1 MCTYAGKWWYKK
13 WCIFWVGG
21 DLNQVLCHN
30 TWLQAGRHDGGLSA
44 ASGGGSLQK
53 KQKRSTASAAQLSKG
68 EVEEMRGGKIVMA
81 NTKKFSSNNWQPG
94 VQTPSHR
101 QNL

>member
-1 MCTYAGKWWYKK
+1 M
-13 WCIFWVGG
+13 GG

-81 NTKKFSSNNWQPG
+81 NTKKIEFKQLAAGSPDTLSPPKPLN
-94 VQTPSHR
+94 
-101 QNL
+101 